1 MQTEQKAKR
10 ELKDRLKEEEKQRT
24 VITDELQQKSQLA
37 ATLQASSLDPST
49 KIPHLRLSHLS
60 QAQLADKQGRISD
73 LNLELA
79 TVQREGTAAQAALQ
93 AERDKLREDLANTE
107 SQLKTTLQQE
117 QREKRALEERTVELE
132 SHLAEEKDLHSAS
145 RDKLL
150 QQEQLGL
157 TLQAQLGEKQSR
169 ASDLESSVAELE
181 RRNEVLGGELKKE
194 KEEHAAVDAAL
205 LEAKVV
211 LEHQKVDLASL
222 QEGLA
227 GSQSDLAAKLQAERD
242 LLGTVNELQKE
253 KKELEVRLETEAKAA
268 AAKLQ
273 SEQEQVSRDG
283 SLFLAWMF

>member
-93 AERDKLREDLANTE
+93 AERDNLANTE

-253 KKELEVRLETEAKAA
+253 KKELEAIDTRGPRGHL
-268 AAKLQ
+268 
-273 SEQEQVSRDG
+273 SP
-283 SLFLAWMF
+283 LFPNI